1 MTPTMLLITTLW
13 SGKKSFRLMPV
24 SNDCP
29 FSEGI
34 YDPDSK
40 VLVMM
45 SGLKKEGFHMVARL
59 DDNGDPI
66 ATKQARINGKKYKE
80 QRVTLET
87 FAEHYITE
95 KREIEDFI
103 RMIALNEGTFDYK
116 TLMVDPALIV
126 PEQPKIELIKP

>member
-24 SNDCP
+24 SNECP

-45 SGLKKEGFHMVARL
+45 SCLKKESFHMVARL
-59 DDNGDPI
+59 DNNGDPEGLKLPR
-66 ATKQARINGKKYKE
+66 TNGKKYKE
-80 QRVTLET
+80 QRVNLET

-95 KREIEDFI
+95 KKEIEEFI
-103 RMIALNEGTFDYK
+103 NMIAVNASSFDFKTF
-116 TLMVDPALIV
+116 MVDPAIIV
-126 PEQPKIELIKP
+126 PEQPKLELIKP

>member
-1 MTPTMLLITTLW
+1 
-13 SGKKSFRLMPV
+13 MPV
-24 SNDCP
+24 SKECP

-40 VLVMM
+40 VLVVM

-59 DDNGDPI
+59 NNDGDPVP
-66 ATKQARINGKKYKE
+66 TKAARVNGKKYKE

-95 KREIEDFI
+95 KKEIEEFI
-103 RMIALNEGTFDYK
+103 KMIALNESIFDYK
-116 TLMVDPALIV
+116 TLMVDPAIIV
-126 PEQPKIELIKP
+126 PEPKKLELIKP